1 MTFRCTRHFFLIRKE
16 SMIFCTHDSS
26 CFADRIFRN
35 FHVFSDRKIGNE
47 FRPNAALLFPAADV
61 FSDYK
66 GEDNFF
72 LHPPPFF
79 ASLYVFSDYKRV
91 DSILCCIRQHH
102 AFVTFRG
109 YLFWRHFVASAT
121 IIFFYVCLFSLQN
134 VISALVCLFWS
145 QKRGRQYVAS
155 VTFLVCLFWLQ
166 KTQWYLVSL
175 EMLDALFLRKEKVVL
190 AARHR
195 HQRFTRGR
203 IYYISICQ
211 GTLFF
216 YFHRI
221 YPKIC
226 IVFSRFST
234 RNNKWLYL
242 CVGIYI
248 WFGM

>member
-1 MTFRCTRHFFLIRKE
+1 MTLVVLLTGF
-16 SMIFCTHDSS
+16 
-26 CFADRIFRN
+26 FRN

-47 FRPNAALLFPAADV
+47 FRPNAALLFPAAMS

-121 IIFFYVCLFSLQN
+121 IIFSMYVFSHYKMSFPLLY
-134 VISALVCLFWS
+134 VFSDHK
-145 QKRGRQYVAS
+145 KRGRQFVAS

-216 YFHRI
+216 TE
-221 YPKIC
+221 
-226 IVFSRFST
+226 FSFTEYLVCLFWSQVST
-234 RNNKWLYL
+234 PSTSGW
-242 CVGIYI
+242 VQ
-248 WFGM
+248 